1 MNKKFM
7 PVYTGNLRSHM
18 IQVPEVI
25 YQCSGIVIFGKRMK
39 SIVFSTDVAVI
50 RNCNADAVI
59 AVYPFTPQPIITHA
73 LMLAADVPVTTI
85 QKLLGHRWL
94 ETTQIYVAANDRQ
107 VAADYYAAC
116 AKLEDWS

>member
-73 LMLAADVPVTTI
+73 LMLAADVPVFCGVGGGTPP
-85 QKLLGHRWL
+85 
-94 ETTQIYVAANDRQ
+94 AAGWCIWPPTPNSREPS
-107 VAADYYAAC
+107 AW
-116 AKLEDWS
+116 WSTPPLPTKR